1 MRDQVVLLT
10 GADEAAFLSQVL
22 ARANRTAVIHHAP
35 DQATIEA
42 ALAEP
47 AGRRRLIAFSTGV
60 IVPGRL
66 LERFDA
72 GAFNFHPGTPDY
84 PGNQVA
90 AFAAYDGVPQFGATC
105 HRMIARIDA
114 GEIVAVARKAMPPAA
129 SRTDYAV
136 DAYQA
141 MVELFIEMAP
151 RLADFDAV
159 IPASGDMWSGP
170 VRRVSDI
177 ETMRWLPPG
186 IDRDEFFRR
195 LRAFED
201 GEPGSLRMNLHGWC
215 FRIVPE
221 ET

>member
-1 MRDQVVLLT
+1 MRDQAVLLT
-10 GADEAAFLSQVL
+10 GADEAAFLGQIL
-22 ARANRTAVIHHAP
+22 ARANRAPVIRHAP
-35 DQATIEA
+35 DLPAIEA
-42 ALAEP
+42 ALTEP

-66 LERFDA
+66 LEQFDA

-90 AFAAYDGVPQFGATC
+90 AFAAYDGVSLFGATC
-105 HRMIARIDA
+105 HRMITRVDA
-114 GEIVAVARKAMPPAA
+114 GEIVAVARKAMPPGA

-141 MVELFIEMAP
+141 MAELFIEMAP
-151 RLADFDAV
+151 RLTDFDAE
-159 IPASGDMWSGP
+159 IPASGDLWSGP
-170 VRRVSDI
+170 VRRVADI
-177 ETMRWLPPG
+177 EAMRWLPQD
-186 IDRDEFFRR
+186 IDRDEFSRR
-195 LRAFED
+195 VRAFED
-201 GEPGSLRMNLHGWC
+201 GEPGSLRMNLHGWR

>member
-10 GADEAAFLSQVL
+10 GADEAAFLSQIM
-22 ARANRTAVIHHAP
+22 ARVNRAPVIRHAP
-35 DQATIEA
+35 DLPAIEA

-47 AGRRRLIAFSTGV
+47 GGRRRLIAFSTGV

-90 AFAAYDGVPQFGATC
+90 AFAAYDGVSRFGATC
-105 HRMIARIDA
+105 HRMIARVDA
-114 GEIVAVARKAMPPAA
+114 GEIVAVVRKAMPPAA

-136 DAYQA
+136 EAYQA
-141 MVELFIEMAP
+141 MAELFVEMAP
-151 RLADFDAV
+151 KLAEFDAEV
-159 IPASGDMWSGP
+159 PKSGDLWSGP

-177 ETMRWLPPG
+177 EAMRWLPQD
-186 IDRDEFFRR
+186 IDRDEFSRR
-195 LRAFED
+195 VRAFED
-201 GEPGSLRMNLHGWC
+201 GEPGSLRVILHGWR

-221 ET
+221 ES